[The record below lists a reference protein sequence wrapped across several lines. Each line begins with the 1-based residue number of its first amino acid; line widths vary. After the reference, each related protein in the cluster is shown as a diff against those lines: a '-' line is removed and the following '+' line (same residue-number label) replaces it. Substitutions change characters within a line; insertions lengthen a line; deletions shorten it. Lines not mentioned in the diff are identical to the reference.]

1 MAGGAMNDTNRVR
14 VAVLGAALLAGCSPH
29 AAANQSASAQELQ
42 PPLAGASIGG
52 PFALTDQDGRQVS
65 DTDFAGKYR
74 IMYFGYTF
82 CPDVCPVDMQN
93 LGAAMR
99 LLDREDP
106 RLSSRVVPIFVS
118 VDPTRDTPPVLKQFV
133 SAFYPRLIGLTGSP
147 KAIDRVA
154 SEYRIFHQKQP
165 PAADGSYLVQHSR
178 QAYLFGPDGK
188 PLALLPIDG
197 PPGPIVATIE
207 RWAT

>member
-1 MAGGAMNDTNRVR
+1 MNETVR
-14 VAVLGAALLAGCSPH
+14 MCLALLGAALLAGCSPH
-29 AAANQSASAQELQ
+29 ATADESAAAQSTQ

-52 PFALTDQDGRQVS
+52 PFTLVDQDGKRIS
-65 DTDFAGKYR
+65 DSDFAGKYR
-74 IMYFGYTF
+74 IMYFGYTD

-106 RLSSRVVPIFVS
+106 KLSARVVPIFVS

-133 SAFYPRLIGLTGSP
+133 SAFYPRLIGLTGSTQ
-147 KAIDRVA
+147 AIDRVA
-154 SEYRIFHQKQP
+154 KEYRIFHQRQP
-165 PAADGSYLVQHSR
+165 ASANGSYLVQHSR

-188 PLALLPIDG
+188 PLALLPIEG